1 MYFDANSLYSNPLI
15 MCYPLLVG
23 NLKWVETSRKK
34 IILNFFRERKHNFL
48 VECDIEY
55 LEEVRDLQS
64 APVHGVS

>member
-1 MYFDANSLYSNPLI
+1 